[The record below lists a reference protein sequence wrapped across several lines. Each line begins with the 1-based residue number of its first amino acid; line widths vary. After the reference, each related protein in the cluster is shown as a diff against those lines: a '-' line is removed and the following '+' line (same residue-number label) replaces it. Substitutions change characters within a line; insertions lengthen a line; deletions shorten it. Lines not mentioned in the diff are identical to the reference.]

1 MVNYF
6 SFSLKNLKRRGIRG
20 WLTLLGIFIGIVVV
34 IALVTLGNGFKEA
47 VGAQFGVSSTQTI
60 TVQAGGLNYGPPG
73 STVVNPLDKEDAE
86 AIERLSTIEFA
97 VTRNIEFL
105 EVEYNDKLVFGG
117 VVSIEADSARDQYEV
132 MDLESQSGRLL
143 KRGDLGKVI
152 VGSNY
157 EDPDKNGFDREVTV
171 GKNLLI
177 GGDKF
182 LVIGV
187 LERKG
192 SFFIDNAIMMMD
204 QDLEDLAGYGD
215 EVDIIAVKVKGK
227 DLVEKAKEDIEK
239 LMRNRRDV
247 KEGEEDFVV
256 STPDALLDQVN
267 SILTSIQIFI
277 IIIASISIVVGA
289 IGIVNTMA
297 TSVVESKKE
306 IGIMKA
312 IGARNSHI
320 FLMFLVE
327 SGFLGLVGGI
337 LGIIFGVTIGTLGIW
352 QINNLIGADTR
363 ISINFILILVT
374 LIGSFLIG
382 AVAGIVPAMGATKQ
396 SPVEALRG

>member
-1 MVNYF
+1 V
-6 SFSLKNLKRRGIRG
+6 
-20 WLTLLGIFIGIVVV
+20 
-34 IALVTLGNGFKEA
+34 

-297 TSVVESKKE
+297 TSVVERKKE

>member
-34 IALVTLGNGFKEA
+34 IALVTLGNGFKEV

-297 TSVVESKKE
+297 TSVVERKKE

>member
-177 GGDKF
+177 G
-182 LVIGV
+182 
-187 LERKG
+187 
-192 SFFIDNAIMMMD
+192 
-204 QDLEDLAGYGD
+204 
-215 EVDIIAVKVKGK
+215 
-227 DLVEKAKEDIEK
+227 
-239 LMRNRRDV
+239 
-247 KEGEEDFVV
+247 
-256 STPDALLDQVN
+256 
-267 SILTSIQIFI
+267 
-277 IIIASISIVVGA
+277 
-289 IGIVNTMA
+289 
-297 TSVVESKKE
+297 
-306 IGIMKA
+306 
-312 IGARNSHI
+312 
-320 FLMFLVE
+320 
-327 SGFLGLVGGI
+327 
-337 LGIIFGVTIGTLGIW
+337 
-352 QINNLIGADTR
+352 
-363 ISINFILILVT
+363 
-374 LIGSFLIG
+374 
-382 AVAGIVPAMGATKQ
+382 
-396 SPVEALRG
+396 